1 MEKIKNFFKNKNFL
15 FNEYFERLWV
25 FSDEITIQF
34 CRPTHENK
42 KWILRVAPCIMF
54 ESWQN
59 STAIEAKFSTEEDVV
74 KFLKTDMETI
84 YKKCLRLLIRKLEKR
99 C

>member
-1 MEKIKNFFKNKNFL
+1 
-15 FNEYFERLWV
+15 
-25 FSDEITIQF
+25 
-34 CRPTHENK
+34 
-42 KWILRVAPCIMF
+42 MF

-84 YKKCLRLLIRKLEKR
+84 YKKCLCLLIRKLEKR